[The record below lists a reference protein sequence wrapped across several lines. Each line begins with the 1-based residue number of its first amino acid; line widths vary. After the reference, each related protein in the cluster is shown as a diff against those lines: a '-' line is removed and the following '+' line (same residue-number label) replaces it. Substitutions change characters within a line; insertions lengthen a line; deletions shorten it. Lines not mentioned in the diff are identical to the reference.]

1 MTIRQ
6 ILAVIAGLFSRPRQ
20 FWQEMMQPEVTGRND
35 MFREY
40 AVPVIAVMQLCKF
53 PLIGE
58 PRPAMLFALFSFVLD
73 IAALYLLSGIFSS
86 ATSDAGSRSETA
98 AGGRIPV
105 FALTPFWFSE
115 PFFFAGTW
123 GGVAVTAAGLLGM
136 AFTAFGLGVL
146 QEAGAGFS
154 SLKKVWLSG
163 MLVLVIA
170 VCFLLQRAV
179 IDLVILSP

>member
-1 MTIRQ
+1 
-6 ILAVIAGLFSRPRQ
+6 
-20 FWQEMMQPEVTGRND
+20 
-35 MFREY
+35 MF
-40 AVPVIAVMQLCKF
+40 
-53 PLIGE
+53 
-58 PRPAMLFALFSFVLD
+58 
-73 IAALYLLSGIFSS
+73 
-86 ATSDAGSRSETA
+86 
-98 AGGRIPV
+98 
-105 FALTPFWFSE
+105 
-115 PFFFAGTW
+115 
-123 GGVAVTAAGLLGM
+123 AVTAAGLLGM